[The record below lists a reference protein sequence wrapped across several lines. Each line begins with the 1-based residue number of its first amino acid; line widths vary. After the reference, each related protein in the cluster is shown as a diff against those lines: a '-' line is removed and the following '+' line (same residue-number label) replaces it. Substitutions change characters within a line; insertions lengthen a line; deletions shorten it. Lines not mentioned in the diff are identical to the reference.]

1 MFPYSGKQIRVY
13 NDLIDTDWIDCDT
26 TNTATKLPDNG
37 VMEFNKPYWDLGN
50 WNFSF
55 LRDVEKY
62 PTSEFDGNYGS
73 RLFGNYFIIA
83 FNFGSVDKLIE
94 FESLEVQL
102 TKDKEL

>member
-1 MFPYSGKQIRVY
+1 MLRVLKDSFY
-13 NDLIDTDWIDCDT
+13 NDLVDTDWMDCDT
-26 TNTATKLPDNG
+26 TNIGTKLPDNG

-62 PTSEFDGNYGS
+62 PTSEFDGKYGS
-73 RLFGNYFIIA
+73 RLFGNYFVIA
-83 FNFGSVDKLIE
+83 FNFGSVNKLIE
-94 FESLEVQL
+94 FENIDIQL